1 MERTNEKT
9 NQAPDD
15 MLNDAPSRKSKEIS
29 VMLFAAYAL
38 LGFFLGIAPLA
49 AGVMP
54 FGCALLCAMPKRGR
68 REVFCGVLLAAL
80 LDQCIP
86 LALFCACYV
95 YLVLNVK
102 EKNGGL
108 YTYVRL
114 LLSFSISALRAS
126 YIAVTGVSDLT
137 GMFRLLAAVIAYP
150 VFTYAFMGYF
160 DKKKE
165 IREKRYDLSL
175 LSFAFAFTL
184 LPSPFKI
191 GGVSLSLAP
200 AAAFTL
206 CAARKRGFAFG
217 GVYGIVCGLVSG
229 GAATGALGVM
239 GMTYGLLV
247 NEVEPLALVLSFMLA
262 VTGYF
267 YLAGTAG
274 TLVAALILLAV
285 FLAFIPLKKQI
296 PIWRQEA
303 SRSEKRALDRRL
315 SGYAATFSSLSS
327 LFYTVSDVTREEGIT
342 DLNGRIVKAVDSY
355 CSHCEGCEL
364 DKSEISNFFT
374 SEYRRYGVTAYAR
387 IPTHITARCPN
398 ACAMA
403 KTVNNLQA
411 VREKTAEKGLKQI
424 ADEYSAIS
432 TILIEGAKKQENA
445 RLWDRSLAD
454 EVKELLSES
463 GVSCDGVRVQGTRLR
478 TITAYGVK
486 PQQIKCSPNEISK
499 TVSAATKTKMSMP
512 EMVLHDDYTL
522 MRLKTAPAFRVEFAK
537 LSEAKDGETVCGDT
551 VSVFENDEK
560 YFYCLVSDGMGS
572 GRDAALT
579 SRLSAIM
586 LEKLLT
592 VGAEKE
598 SALRLLNKTLVEK
611 DQEVFATVDLLE
623 IDRVNSTATVIKAG
637 AAPTIFIR
645 DGKSYV
651 IESRT
656 PPAGIMEKV
665 IADKK
670 TFRVQKGDMIVMLSD
685 GVLQT
690 GSGCELLPR
699 EGIPPMPAASALATK
714 IMKDAQLNA
723 ETADDMSVCV
733 LRIC

>member
-1 MERTNEKT
+1 MEKLNEK
-9 NQAPDD
+9 
-15 MLNDAPSRKSKEIS
+15 LNSNSLKPL
-29 VMLFAAYAL
+29 VAYTL
-38 LGFFLGIAPLA
+38 LGFLLGVAPLA
-49 AGVMP
+49 SGLMP
-54 FGCALLCAMPKRGR
+54 FGCALLCAMPKKGR
-68 REVFCGVLLAAL
+68 KEVFFGVMAASL
-80 LDQCIP
+80 LDSCIP
-86 LALFCACYV
+86 LAIFCGGYI
-95 YLVLNVK
+95 YLVLNTK
-102 EKNGGL
+102 EKNGEI
-108 YTYVRL
+108 TIPIRL

-126 YIAVTGVSDLT
+126 YIAVTGVNNVTD
-137 GMFRLLAAVIAYP
+137 MFRLIGAVVAYP
-150 VFTYAFMGYF
+150 AFTYAFLGYF

-165 IREKRYDLSL
+165 IHEKRRDMSL
-175 LSFAFAFTL
+175 LAFAFAFTVL
-184 LPSPFKI
+184 LSPLELK
-191 GGVSLSLAP
+191 GVSLSLAP

-247 NEVEPLALVLSFMLA
+247 NETESLALVLSYMLA

-267 YLAGTAG
+267 YLSGVAGTV
-274 TLVAALILLAV
+274 VASAILLAV

-296 PIWRQEA
+296 PLCRPTKSTA
-303 SRSEKRALDRRL
+303 EKRATDRKL
-315 SGYAATFSSLSS
+315 AGYAATFSSLSS
-327 LFYTVSDVTREEGIT
+327 LFYTVSDATKEEGIT
-342 DLNGRIVKAVDSY
+342 NFNERIVKTVDSY
-355 CSHCEGCEL
+355 CSHCQGCEL

-374 SEYRRYGVTAYAR
+374 SEFRRYGVTAYSR
-387 IPTHITARCPN
+387 IPTHITSRCPN

-403 KTVNNLQA
+403 KSVNSLQT
-411 VREKTAEKGLKQI
+411 VREKDAEKGLKQI

-432 TILIEGAKKQENA
+432 SILIEGAKKQENA
-445 RLWDRSLAD
+445 GSFDRDLA
-454 EVKELLSES
+454 ERVKGLLSEN

-478 TITAYGVK
+478 TVTVYGVK
-486 PQQIKCSPNEISK
+486 PQEIKCSPNEISK
-499 TVSAATKTKMSMP
+499 TVSAATKTKMSRP
-512 EMVLHDDYTL
+512 ELVIHDDYTL
-522 MRLKTAPAFRVEFAK
+522 MKLKTAPAFRVEFAK
-537 LSEAKDGETVCGDT
+537 LSEAKNGETVCGDT

-637 AAPTIFIR
+637 AAPTILIR
-645 DGKSYV
+645 GGKSFL

-670 TFRVQKGDMIVMLSD
+670 TFRIEKGDMIVMLSD
-685 GVLQT
+685 GILQT
-690 GSGCELLPR
+690 GNPSILPDD
-699 EGIPPMPAASALATK
+699 GIPPMPAARALANK
-714 IMKDAQLNA
+714 IMHDAQMNS
-723 ETADDMSVCV
+723 EVADDMSVCV